1 MAIRLINIIAYG
13 ARSRNRTSDTRIFNP
28 LLYQLSYPG
37 IGRFSLCI
45 GLLPVL
51 ITTVH
56 SKNIILTAGRGG
68 MRIFIVI
75 FGDPVIPAQPMGQID
90 IGTTP

>member
-37 IGRFSLCI
+37 IGHFSLCL

-51 ITTVH
+51 IATVH
-56 SKNIILTAGRGG
+56 SKNAVHVMGRITI
-68 MRIFIVI
+68 RIFVI
-75 FGDPVIPAQPMGQID
+75 TFGNPVIAPQPVRKIN
-90 IGTTP
+90 ISATR